1 MDYVFDKDDW
11 EMVFEALCFYDM
23 HKEEDSFNDK
33 QDLAW
38 RTLYNECRYQ
48 LDGKPDNHT
57 EYWNEKITISTRK
70 HMITSTNPWE

>member
-1 MDYVFDKDDW
+1 MSDYVFDRDDW

-38 RTLYNECRYQ
+38 RTLYDECQYQ
-48 LDGKPDNHT
+48 LYGEPDIEKMLVLAKFAQSKLKPSSWT
-57 EYWNEKITISTRK
+57 
-70 HMITSTNPWE
+70 

>member
-38 RTLYNECRYQ
+38 RTLYSECQYRNAYYQ
-48 LDGKPDNHT
+48 GA
-57 EYWNEKITISTRK
+57 
-70 HMITSTNPWE
+70 